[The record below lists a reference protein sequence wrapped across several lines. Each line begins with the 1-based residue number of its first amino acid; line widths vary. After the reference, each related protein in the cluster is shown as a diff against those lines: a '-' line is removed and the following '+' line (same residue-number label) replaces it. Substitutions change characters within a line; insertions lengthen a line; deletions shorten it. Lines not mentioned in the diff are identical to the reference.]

1 MSNHQ
6 PKSPSEKKKH
16 QIFFKCGCNALFK
29 CLAFA
34 QPQVE
39 IKIKKYK
46 FGRKLKRKTSFVLA

>member
-34 QPQVE
+34 QPQV
-39 IKIKKYK
+39 
-46 FGRKLKRKTSFVLA
+46 